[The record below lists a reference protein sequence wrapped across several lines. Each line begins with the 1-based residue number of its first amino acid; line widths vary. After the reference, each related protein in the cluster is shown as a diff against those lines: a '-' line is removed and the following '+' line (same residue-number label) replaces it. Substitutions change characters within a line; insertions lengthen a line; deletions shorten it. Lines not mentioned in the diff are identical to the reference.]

1 MVDRTKPLLK
11 PRNVQTNVNFNFS
24 TRKNMITL
32 ALTIEHGERLVHSRG
47 KIIPPHSTWS
57 SLDVY
62 KKVQYN
68 FKRFTVWI
76 HNTKLVHNIDQFQN
90 KTKQNKLTPN
100 AFSFSH
106 NRLILTGFW
115 SLFFWLLLLRFPITI
130 QFIQKIKHWLSKT
143 LNPSLLPSSERSKGS
158 KEITFGK
165 RLWDHKYQQMD
176 FKKNWKNNVS
186 TFNLIQSKKLI
197 SPLSFLLIFQY

>member
-1 MVDRTKPLLK
+1 MTKILAMVDRTKPLLK
-11 PRNVQTNVNFNFS
+11 PRHVQTNVNFNFS

-90 KTKQNKLTPN
+90 KTKQNKTNSLPTHSHSVITGLFSL
-100 AFSFSH
+100 AFGLCSF
-106 NRLILTGFW
+106 GFC
-115 SLFFWLLLLRFPITI
+115 
-130 QFIQKIKHWLSKT
+130 
-143 LNPSLLPSSERSKGS
+143 SS
-158 KEITFGK
+158 
-165 RLWDHKYQQMD
+165 
-176 FKKNWKNNVS
+176 V
-186 TFNLIQSKKLI
+186 
-197 SPLSFLLIFQY
+197 FL